1 MSILPRTAGPAA
13 IFFWSH
19 GVFVKLFLL
28 GIAGAAGALARYA
41 LAGLVQ
47 RFGNGSFPYG
57 TMVVNLLGCFLF
69 GIIWALAEERML
81 ISSQTRIILLV
92 GFMGAFTTFSTF
104 AFETTQM
111 LRDSEWTFAAINM
124 VFHNVLGILVLV
136 IGMRVGRLF

>member
-1 MSILPRTAGPAA
+1 M
-13 IFFWSH
+13 FF
-19 GVFVKLFLL
+19 KLCLL

-47 RFGNGSFPYG
+47 RFTTASFPYG

-69 GIIWALAEERML
+69 GLIWALAEDRLL

-111 LRDSEWTFAAINM
+111 LRDSEWMLAAVNIA
-124 VFHNVLGILVLV
+124 FHNVVGILVLV
-136 IGMRVGRLF
+136 IGLRVGRLF